1 MSMLE
6 LFSFDTLLDL
16 PWSPVRSLSLLAPES
31 ENFTMSSNKVL
42 VLCATGKAGRNVCRA
57 LKDAGYEVYGTTRS
71 NTKRLSDQGISPVL
85 CDYTSREDLDRA
97 LLETGAKKVFVITD
111 YFGAAKSNG
120 ALEISYGKC
129 SIDAA
134 KSAGVDHLIFMSVAD
149 AEVMD
154 ERVKHI
160 KTKLVIEDYL
170 RASGVKHSILRPC
183 AFFENFDDPA
193 NWNPLRKGRLKFLS
207 EKEIKYC
214 STYDLGRAAAI
225 MFKDPENWLGKSLDV
240 ISWKGDLSQVASAL
254 EKVGGV
260 KVKFGL
266 AMPVFLRRLFLKDLH
281 YMFLYFEDQKGP
293 KGEPEDFKKILPDA
307 FNAEDWFRFHG
318 LYSNGEKIAKG

>member
-1 MSMLE
+1 MSLK
-6 LFSFDTLLDL
+6 
-16 PWSPVRSLSLLAPES
+16 
-31 ENFTMSSNKVL
+31 KVL

-57 LKDAGYEVYGTTRS
+57 LKDAGFQVYGTTRS
-71 NTKRLSDQGISPVL
+71 NTKKLSDQGVIPVL

-120 ALEISYGKC
+120 ALEISHGKYA
-129 SIDAA
+129 IDAA
-134 KSAGVDHLIFMSVAD
+134 RSAEVDHLIFMSVAD
-149 AEVMD
+149 AELMD

-170 RASGVKHSILRPC
+170 RASGVKYSILRPC

-193 NWNPLRKGRLKFLS
+193 NWNPLKKGRLKFLS

-214 STYDLGRAAAI
+214 STYDLGRAAAM
-225 MFKDPENWLGKSLDV
+225 MFKDPAKWLEKSLDV
-240 ISWKGDLSQVASAL
+240 ISWKGDLSQVAAAL
-254 EKVGGV
+254 ERVGGV

-266 AMPVFLRRLFLKDLH
+266 AMPIFLRKLLLKDLH
-281 YMFLYFEDQKGP
+281 YMFIYFEDHKGP
-293 KGEPEDFKKILPDA
+293 KGEPEDFKKVLPDA

-318 LYSNGEKIAKG
+318 AYSNGERI

>member
-1 MSMLE
+1 
-6 LFSFDTLLDL
+6 
-16 PWSPVRSLSLLAPES
+16 
-31 ENFTMSSNKVL
+31 MSSNKVL

-120 ALEISYGKC
+120 ALEINYGKC
-129 SIDAA
+129 AIDAA

-160 KTKLVIEDYL
+160 KTKMVIEDYL